1 RHGNSRAGAG
11 ASQRRHM
18 VHDVV
23 SQWRVEDGRGVELL
37 PGDGRSDDRENTGA
51 NDCADAEGG
60 QRPRAERLLETMFR
74 LFRLGDQLVNGLAR
88 EELMRQVEAPGVLE

>member
-1 RHGNSRAGAG
+1 V
-11 ASQRRHM
+11 

-37 PGDGRSDDRENTGA
+37 PGDGRSDDGENAGA

-60 QRPRAERLLETMFR
+60 QRPRAERLLEPVFR
-74 LFRLGDQLVNGLAR
+74 LFRLGDQLVNRLAR
-88 EELMRQVEAPGVLE
+88 KELVRQVEAPCLLEWMPQD